1 MNLREFLAWWLR
13 GLRAT
18 AVNLDEALTQ
28 RRYHARLDAEWEREA
43 AEYEAHIARVR
54 ELVDRLVP
62 PVPLSLEALWARPT
76 VTPDLRGYTFVRAAN
91 DLAVADW
98 LRFQWPEA
106 WWKTD
111 WEKVREVADKLLVLR
126 EAQIAGMVDL

>member
-1 MNLREFLAWWLR
+1 MARDIAE
-13 GLRAT
+13 LRA
-18 AVNLDEALTQ
+18 LQ
-28 RRYHARLDAEWEREA
+28 S
-43 AEYEAHIARVR
+43 AHEPV
-54 ELVDRLVP
+54 LV
-62 PVPLSLEALWARPT
+62 PVPLTVSLEALWARPT
-76 VTPDLRGYTFVRAAN
+76 VTPDLRGYTFVCAAN